1 MQRKHLAALLA
12 ASLLIRPLGAGED
25 DPKPG
30 EEEEGCAVIEK
41 NDGSEPPPGEEKG
54 PNRSGLAGGDEE
66 KGDAN
71 APKVARTL
79 QDRINAAIEK
89 GVEWLKKKQATDG
102 SWGPCTFNRH
112 YGEKGPSGNYTGHP
126 TGPTS
131 FSVYTLA
138 KCDVEMKDP
147 VVQKGLKWLRDR
159 TVQTFDNTG
168 DNTKT
173 NLSTYETASI
183 LMMLEAVYHRSA
195 KVTGSQKKRR
205 YVSENP
211 NEPPPQSPFLKFN
224 KDKQGEK
231 DWKWL
236 HQRVLWLT
244 RDQTIS
250 RGKGNTTVNGT
261 QNPNGGWR
269 YGQRN
274 GDQDLSATQFVLLG
288 LRAASMAGY
297 PVEKTAPNAYRWA
310 LQFIQQ
316 MQAGDGAFSYQKGL
330 GWAASMDA
338 CGVGAL
344 LICKEQMALT
354 KQEVPSWVE
363 DSIKRGMA
371 HLDTCFDANEN
382 KGFHEGSPYNYYYL
396 YSVERVGDMTG
407 RKEFNAK
414 DWYVRGAEALLANQG
429 PEGAF
434 SDSTSCGPTDTLG
447 TCFALLFLK
456 RATVPA
462 VTITAD

>member
-1 MQRKHLAALLA
+1 MRAPQLVRLASIALLLA
-12 ASLLIRPLGAGED
+12 PAFAEEGDDGCAEVEIQNEGGE
-25 DPKPG
+25 PKPD
-30 EEEEGCAVIEK
+30 APAD
-41 NDGSEPPPGEEKG
+41 DGGKDT
-54 PNRSGLAGGDEE
+54 GLAGGKKDH
-66 KGDAN
+66 GDTN
-71 APKVARTL
+71 APKVVKSL
-79 QDRINAAIEK
+79 QERINDAIAR
-89 GVEWLKKKQATDG
+89 GVEWLKKKQAEDG
-102 SWGPCTFNRH
+102 SWGPCTFNKH
-112 YGEKGPSGNYTGHP
+112 YGEKGPSGNYTNHI

-138 KCDVEMKDP
+138 KCGVELKDKS
-147 VVQKGLKWLRDR
+147 VQKGMKWLRDR
-159 TVQTFDNTG
+159 TLQSFDNTG
-168 DNTKT
+168 DKSKT
-173 NLSTYETASI
+173 NLTTYETASI
-183 LMMLEAVYHRSA
+183 IMMLEAVYHHSP
-195 KVTGSQKKRR
+195 KVTGTQKKRR

-211 NEPPPQSPFLKFN
+211 GEPPAKSPFLKFN
-224 KDKQGEK
+224 KDGQGEK

-250 RGKGNTTVNGT
+250 AGKGRTTINGT

-297 PVEKTAPNAYRWA
+297 PVEKTAPDTYKWA

-316 MQAGDGAFSYQKGL
+316 QQAGDGSFGYQKGMQ
-330 GWAASMDA
+330 WSASMDA
-338 CGVGAL
+338 CGIGGL
-344 LICKEQMALT
+344 LICKEQMQLA
-354 KQEVPSWVE
+354 KQEVPSWV
-363 DSIKRGMA
+363 DGAIQKGMA
-371 HLDTCFDANEN
+371 HLDTCFDANQN
-382 KGFHEGSPYNYYYL
+382 AGFHEGSPYNYYYL

-407 RKEFNAK
+407 RNEFNGK
-414 DWYVRGAEALLANQG
+414 NWYVRGAEALLASQA

-434 SDSTSCGPTDTLG
+434 SDATCCGPTDTLG

-456 RATVPA
+456 RATVPT